1 MYAQSKMLVFVDS
14 GVVGPIGVDGMP
26 GNTGAAGET
35 GLPGGTG
42 GPGPLGPAGNTGQSG
57 PRGDTGKS
65 RIPILSIKSHQLL
78 FPHTC
83 LLQNHLLSQEPLD
96 RLGPQ
101 GLKVLLV
108 FPVPSADAETMAR
121 TVWRVT

>member
-1 MYAQSKMLVFVDS
+1 MFVFVDT

-57 PRGDTGKS
+57 PRGDTGNPQS
-65 RIPILSIKSHQLL
+65 QISSLQPRQLL
-78 FPHTC
+78 WSGCNF
-83 LLQNHLLSQEPLD
+83 
-96 RLGPQ
+96 
-101 GLKVLLV
+101 V
-108 FPVPSADAETMAR
+108 
-121 TVWRVT
+121 